1 MMSSGDVAGL
11 QLRTLRLYGELLALG
26 EMLAMSW
33 PGKLVLAA
41 GTGCSQT
48 GLGAAA
54 CIAGATCLVVEA
66 DGKRARAALREGG
79 VDFVVNTLDEA
90 LRVLKNEVR
99 QKRPVGVAL
108 VGDPAAVRAEML
120 ERGVVPD
127 VTVNAA
133 GAPGRVHVE
142 WSSEASELLRE
153 WLARRCWREEL
164 VEAVPEFA
172 AGDVRAAWVRGI
184 GRYQRSAAREARWV
198 WA

>member
-1 MMSSGDVAGL
+1 MMSSGEMAGL

-26 EMLAMSW
+26 EAQGFSW

-41 GTGCSQT
+41 GEGCSAS

-54 CIAGATCLVVEA
+54 CIAGATVLLVEP

-99 QKRPVGVAL
+99 QKRALGVAL
-108 VGDPAAVRAEML
+108 VGDVSAVVAEMS
-120 ERGVVPD
+120 ERGVLPD
-127 VTVNAA
+127 VTVDAA

-142 WSSEASELLRE
+142 WSLEPSGLLRT
-153 WLARRCWREEL
+153 WLGARGWREQV
-164 VEAVPEFA
+164 VEVVPEFA
-172 AGDVRAAWVRGI
+172 VGDVRAAWVRGI
-184 GRYQRSAAREARWV
+184 GRYQRPAAREARWV
-198 WA
+198 WG